1 VTKTTRIRW
10 HHVNGT
16 VVEWFGYVGT
26 LTTTAL
32 FQIRH
37 PVAEPTEAV
46 MGSRFDEWALCTT
59 FPGESGQARYAGDRD
74 GTKAVA
80 ELKAEAE
87 RWLERIISSLGAVFP
102 EDDDDTVFGDVED
115 EEAFRARHAP
125 GRRVRFAHPDG
136 GYPADQKMAAAFLAP
151 GEVYTIAWSDI
162 GFSSTRLGLAG
173 IEDRRQGFNSM
184 LFETVDDADPAPSA
198 AGTEAGH

>member
-1 VTKTTRIRW
+1 MTKTTRIRW
-10 HHVNGT
+10 HHVNET

-32 FQIRH
+32 FQILH

-136 GYPADQKMAAAFLAP
+136 GYPADQKMAASFLTP

-173 IEDRRQGFNSM
+173 IEDRGQGFNSM

-198 AGTEAGH
+198 AGTEN